1 MLTCAESMA
10 ALDFSALMEVYRESN
25 EENGVYFWPNEPAER
40 QRLLAEQNFETYLRD
55 DFFGTA
61 HGRYYLWTEDGRYLA
76 ALRLEEH
83 EDGLLLEALETRPDS
98 RRRGHAKALISAVL
112 GLLPPGTRV
121 YSHVNRRNGASLAA
135 HRACGFSEGAGDERY
150 ALMER
155 TLPGGP
161 S

>member
-1 MLTCAESMA
+1 MLIRAERMA
-10 ALDFSALMEVYRESN
+10 ALDFPALMEVYRESSG
-25 EENGVYFWPNEPAER
+25 ENGAYFWPDEPPER
-40 QRLLAEQNFETYLRD
+40 QRALAEQRFETYLRD

-61 HGRYYLWTEDGRYLA
+61 RGSYYIWAEDGRYLA

-98 RRRGHAKALISAVL
+98 RRRGCAKDLISAVL
-112 GLLPPGTRV
+112 GLLPAGTRV
-121 YSHVNRRNGASLAA
+121 YSHVNRRNVASLAA

-155 TLPGGP
+155 TLPGGQP
-161 S
+161 